1 MMRVGICAC
10 TSARVWLEMSHHA
23 RCPERAK
30 KAVAGIQVLY
40 LKIKPC
46 KQSNIA
52 QENQLGFNQFIHAE
66 KVKNQVDSCKGNNK
80 LLINWKDQPQK
91 LFQHHISDFCRI
103 SNQRKGV
110 DFLCQSTI
118 PMNMFSNSTQQ
129 SLC

>member
-1 MMRVGICAC
+1 MHVSTCLVGNESPCKV
-10 TSARVWLEMSHHA
+10 SRKG
-23 RCPERAK
+23 K

-91 LFQHHISDFCRI
+91 LFQHHISDFFRI
-103 SNQRKGV
+103 SNQRKGGG
-110 DFLCQSTI
+110 
-118 PMNMFSNSTQQ
+118 FS
-129 SLC
+129 LPKYHPHEYVF